1 MVSVSIAIAEDRRC
15 DLAGETTYRTRAT
28 LARACMGDAM
38 IVAMLFEDRSRAE
51 SFGAMAELYDR
62 VRPSYPSALVD
73 AALAGAP
80 RRALDIGCGTGI
92 AAALLAARGCDVLG
106 VEIDE
111 RMAGL
116 ARARGIDVEVAPFER
131 WDGRGRL
138 FELAV
143 SGQAWHW
150 IDPVAGARKAATVLE
165 GGGRLA
171 LFWNFGSPPRELAEL
186 FEPIYA
192 RLAPG
197 VESYSVLLGGHDARA
212 DTAIAGIAASQRFEA
227 AELSTF
233 SWSRRH
239 DTAQWLEI
247 LQTHSDHQAL
257 APTQR
262 ERLLAAV
269 GEAVDSIGGTFEM
282 PYEAILVSALRR

>member
-1 MVSVSIAIAEDRRC
+1 
-15 DLAGETTYRTRAT
+15 
-28 LARACMGDAM
+28 
-38 IVAMLFEDRSRAE
+38 MLFEDRSRAE
-51 SFGAMAELYDR
+51 SFGAIAELYDR
-62 VRPSYPSALVD
+62 VRPSYPGALID
-73 AALAGAP
+73 ALLADAP

-92 AAALLAARGCDVLG
+92 AAALLAARGCEVLG

-111 RMAGL
+111 RMAAV
-116 ARARGIDVEVAPFER
+116 ARARGIDVEIASFEH
-131 WDGRGRL
+131 WHARGRT

-143 SGQAWHW
+143 AGQAWHW
-150 IDPVAGARKAATVLE
+150 IDPVAGAQKAATVLAP
-165 GGGRLA
+165 GGRLG

-186 FEPIYA
+186 FAPIYA

-197 VESYSVLLGGHDARA
+197 VESYSVLLGGQDARA
-212 DTAIAGIAASQRFEA
+212 DTAIAGIAASQRFDPP
-227 AELSTF
+227 ELTTF

-247 LQTHSDHQAL
+247 LQTHSDHQAM
-257 APTQR
+257 APQQR
-262 ERLLAAV
+262 ARLLAAV